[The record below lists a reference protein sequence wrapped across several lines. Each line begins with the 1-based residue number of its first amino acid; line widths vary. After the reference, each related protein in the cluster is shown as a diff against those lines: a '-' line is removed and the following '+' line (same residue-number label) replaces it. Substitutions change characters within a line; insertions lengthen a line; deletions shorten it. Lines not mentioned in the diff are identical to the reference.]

1 MPLASL
7 LATSLLGAV
16 TNTMEYG
23 DTDVED
29 MRDLDT
35 DDDNTDK
42 RDSIDGT
49 TLAKIRPRINA
60 KMQPKWSTDTI
71 RISRNRL

>member
-42 RDSIDGT
+42 RDSIDGI
-49 TLAKIRPRINA
+49 TLAKITQRINA
-60 KMQPKWSTDTI
+60 KVHSTDTDSI
-71 RISRNRL
+71 RI